1 MLNKFGLSLS
11 LFGFR
16 IGQPQKE
23 CDDKTYDDVMKC
35 GYDDIDNK
43 DGKMTLKT
51 KNL

>member
-1 MLNKFGLSLS
+1 MLNKFWLSLS